1 MLPSISSSISLV
13 SDATATQTVAG
24 PAAPLG
30 STYIIPA
37 SDSDR
42 GLFVVNSSTG
52 AVVGDH
58 RVVPGSGEVLVSLSG
73 GEGELELIY
82 IKNATGSTI
91 DRGQPVMIGVFTAGA
106 SPYSIT
112 EGVVTAVDEPT
123 SAILGIALF
132 DIPTA
137 KAAWVV
143 KRGVVLGLGGATVD
157 IGSAL
162 MVDATG
168 EFIAATVT
176 PVTGDSSKVV
186 ALTGMTN
193 GTLTK
198 VFINA

>member
-13 SDATATQTVAG
+13 SDATATQTAAG

-30 STYIIPA
+30 STYTIPA

-42 GLFVVNSSTG
+42 GLFVVTSATG

-58 RVVPGSGEVLVSLSG
+58 RVVPGTGEVLVSLAG

-82 IKNATGSTI
+82 IKNATVSTI
-91 DRGQPVMIGVFTAGA
+91 ERGMPVMIGAAAT
-106 SPYSIT
+106 PYSIT
-112 EGVVTAVDEPT
+112 QGVATALTEPT
-123 SAILGIALF
+123 NAILGIALF

-143 KRGVVLGLGGATVD
+143 KRGVTLGLGGDSAAA
-157 IGSAL
+157 GSAL
-162 MVDATG
+162 MVDSSG